1 MLAAAVCS
9 YLLVKSGDSC
19 ASLASRCGIS
29 AADFTKHNP
38 SPTLCSTLAVGEPK
52 HPDGTCVSYTVKKG
66 DDCALIARNNHIT
79 AHDIETYNAHT
90 WGWNGCSHLQ
100 LGANI
105 CLSTGDPP
113 MPAAVPGAVCG
124 PQVAGTKRPGKWSD
138 IGSLNPCPLNACC
151 NIWGQC
157 GITPDFC
164 TPAKSS
170 TGAPGT
176 SPPGING
183 CISNCGTSI
192 INSHEAPTEF
202 RSIGYFEAFGAN
214 RSCLAMHAS
223 QIPGSYSHVHY
234 AFGSITSDFEV
245 DLSQHFDQFEVF
257 ANSTGS
263 FANPGCPSGNCLRSH
278 VNLTE
283 TEYALSM
290 ITKAGVPT
298 NKIAVGIAGYGR
310 SFGMADPSC
319 TGPHC
324 QFTGPNST
332 ATPGECTAEA
342 GYISQAE
349 LEALGGS
356 GLERRAGVK
365 TWHDAS
371 SDSDIMTYGNGTW
384 VAYMSQK
391 TKASRI
397 NKYAALNFGGSV
409 EWAIDLVQAV
419 ESPEDVENSLDV
431 AALEETFTAALELSE
446 YDISEFEHYNLTILA
461 TALKGWDGCKRK
473 YGFDPRQITSGWQQS
488 WRIMNNINREAK
500 AGINWNEA
508 SAIEYLG
515 PPAMNHDS
523 QAGITKMY
531 KNLATIQP
539 GWLVPSFLSWGIAVR
554 CDDPGG
560 LCPCGSGSDT
570 IAYTNNKDPKY
581 GIASINFCPRY
592 FTLPRLGTVMRQA
605 NTNHHPAIWANV
617 SNYSRNQGSVWIHEL
632 LHIDWVT
639 YATSKTSKITLD
651 VYGPLLAKGLARF
664 KPFVDGIGTYTN
676 RNADNLSMYALARYI
691 QRALKNVYPH
701 LPLAPRPPE
710 TVDPLYELSGYV
722 TLHNNG
728 TVELPADRTLVDEAQ
743 WSLTQGVCAK
753 GGDMEDGVGPDAF
766 ASITHTAQVLQPSD
780 FPADY
785 LSSWSSWAGLTPTTT
800 SASPTPTATWTIAIY
815 SEPDCAGDYYS
826 LEGYNLDSPDD
837 ECLVLR
843 GGGIPTTSKT
853 GTTCRWFT
861 NGGFDWHDCSTSTL
875 TQPLSWSVLGG
886 VCTAY
891 DTDTCTD
898 DGNADAYDPAQGCHN
913 YSASNLDTKTWI
925 SLQCGAQ
932 PGIGNGEPGRRPLQ
946 MVQSGDGKGPKGNHT
961 SVVTKAI
968 DPALHKTYRFHPKP
982 TTTGH
987 P

>member
-1 MLAAAVCS
+1 MAKKMML
-9 YLLVKSGDSC
+9 
-19 ASLASRCGIS
+19 R
-29 AADFTKHNP
+29 
-38 SPTLCSTLAVGEPK
+38 
-52 HPDGTCVSYTVKKG
+52 
-66 DDCALIARNNHIT
+66 ARK
-79 AHDIETYNAHT
+79 A
-90 WGWNGCSHLQ
+90 
-100 LGANI
+100 
-105 CLSTGDPP
+105 
-113 MPAAVPGAVCG
+113 
-124 PQVAGTKRPGKWSD
+124 
-138 IGSLNPCPLNACC
+138 
-151 NIWGQC
+151 
-157 GITPDFC
+157 
-164 TPAKSS
+164 SS

-192 INSHEAPTEF
+192 INSDEASTEF

-234 AFGSITSDFEV
+234 AF
-245 DLSQHFDQFEVF
+245 VF
-257 ANSTGS
+257 ANSTGFKRILSFGGWSFSTSADSAPIFRHGTIKQYNLDGVDFDWEYPGAPDLPGVISSPNDGANYLSFLKDIRAILPTGKSLSTAAPASFWYLKGFPIASMSKVLDYIVYMTYDLHGQWDYNSS

-310 SFGMADPSC
+310 SFGMRLGHYDLRQR
-319 TGPHC
+319 H
-324 QFTGPNST
+324 
-332 ATPGECTAEA
+332 
-342 GYISQAE
+342 
-349 LEALGGS
+349 LGGLHVS
-356 GLERRAGVK
+356 KDQG
-365 TWHDAS
+365 
-371 SDSDIMTYGNGTW
+371 
-384 VAYMSQK
+384 

-431 AALEETFTAALELSE
+431 TALEESFTAALELSE
-446 YDISEFEHYNLTILA
+446 YDISEFEDYNLTILA

-473 YGFDPRQITSGWQQS
+473 YGFEPRQISSGWQQS
-488 WRIMNNINREAK
+488 WRIMNNLYKEAK

-508 SAIEYLG
+508 SAIQYLG
-515 PPAMNHDS
+515 PPAMNLDS
-523 QAGITKMY
+523 QAGITEMY

-605 NTNHHPAIWANV
+605 NTKKHPAIWANLT
-617 SNYSRNQGSVWIHEL
+617 NYSRNQGSVWIHEL
-632 LHIDWVT
+632 LHLDWVALARKYGSNPHPTDMKVT
-639 YATSKTSKITLD
+639 YAISKDKKIVLD
-651 VYGPLLAKGLARF
+651 AYGPLLAKGLARF
-664 KPFVDGIGTYTN
+664 KPFVDDIGTYTN
-676 RNADNLSMYALARYI
+676 RNADNLSMYALARYV

-722 TLHNNG
+722 TLYNNG

-743 WSLTQGVCAK
+743 WSLSQGVCAK
-753 GGDMEDGVGPDAF
+753 GDDIEDGVRPDAF
-766 ASITHTAQVLQPSD
+766 ASITHTAQVLRPSD

-826 LEGYNLDSPDD
+826 LEGYNIDSPDD

-853 GTTCRWFT
+853 GTTCR
-861 NGGFDWHDCSTSTL
+861 C
-875 TQPLSWSVLGG
+875 VLGG

-932 PGIGNGEPGRRPLQ
+932 PGIGNGELGRRPLQ
-946 MVQSGDGKGPKGNHT
+946 MVQPSVSRRREKEEDMMGKAPSFSNSHL
-961 SVVTKAI
+961 A
-968 DPALHKTYRFHPKP
+968 
-982 TTTGH
+982 
-987 P
+987 